1 AAGSGKSTLARSLAR
16 TVHLPYMNTGLM
28 YRALT
33 ASAIRQ
39 GVSEDDV
46 EGLLDLTRGLRFTL
60 GGSDPREL
68 KVEGFDDRALTTP
81 DVERSVSAVSRHPR
95 IRAWMHE
102 VQRALG
108 AEGAVVEGRGMGSVH
123 EGGDGRGRRASER
136 RQVDPGQ
143 SSLRSPSSDR
153 ARDAGGDAGP
163 DPTRRNMAWPFVRA
177 GRYRRVPAR
186 RARDRGAGRRTGP
199 ARDRRG
205 RRDPARGRRPDRD
218 HRGRRA

>member
-1 AAGSGKSTLARSLAR
+1 MTAESVIAIDGAAGSGKSTLARSLAR
-16 TVHLPYMNTGLM
+16 TVHLPYVNTGLM

-68 KVEGFDDRALTTP
+68 KVDGFDDRALTRP
-81 DVERSVSAVSRHPR
+81 DVERLVSAVSRHPR

-108 AEGAVVEGRGMGSVH
+108 ADGAVMEGRDIGSVVFPDAVVKLYL
-123 EGGDGRGRRASER
+123 EAARAKR
-136 RQVDPGQ
+136 IQ
-143 SSLRSPSSDR
+143 
-153 ARDAGGDAGP
+153 
-163 DPTRRNMAWPFVRA
+163 
-177 GRYRRVPAR
+177 R
-186 RARDRGAGRRTGP
+186 RARERSRVGSDEIAAVLE
-199 ARDRRG
+199 ARDRLDARTNPLTPPPEAIVIDT
-205 RRDPARGRRPDRD
+205 DPLDADATLRTAIALIRQHAPELVP
-218 HRGRRA
+218 

>member
-1 AAGSGKSTLARSLAR
+1 MTAGSVIAIDGAAGSGKSTLARSLAR
-16 TVHLPYMNTGLM
+16 MVHLPHVNTGLM

-81 DVERSVSAVSRHPR
+81 EVERSVSAVSRHSR
-95 IRAWMHE
+95 IRAWMHA

-108 AEGAVVEGRGMGSVH
+108 ADGAVMEGRDIGSVVFPDAVVKLYL
-123 EGGDGRGRRASER
+123 EAARAER
-136 RQVDPGQ
+136 IE
-143 SSLRSPSSDR
+143 
-153 ARDAGGDAGP
+153 
-163 DPTRRNMAWPFVRA
+163 
-177 GRYRRVPAR
+177 R
-186 RARDRGAGRRTGP
+186 RARERSRAGSDEIAAVLE
-199 ARDRRG
+199 ARDQL
-205 RRDPARGRRPDRD
+205 DARTNPLTPPPGAIVIDTDSLDADATLRTAMALIRQHAPELVP
-218 HRGRRA
+218 